1 MNDST
6 HTHRLAALAAR
17 LEGELLLDDLTR
29 TIYSTDASEYQER
42 PLAVAIPR
50 TESDIRELLRFAA
63 EHRIG
68 LIPRA
73 AGTSLAG
80 QVVGGGIV
88 VDAGRH
94 LNRILSVDLERRTV
108 RVQPGVVRNALNEYL
123 TPLGL
128 FFGPET
134 STADW
139 AMIGGMVGNN
149 SCGSNSIAYG
159 STRDHLIRMRGFL
172 ADGSE
177 VTFGPLSGEELRV
190 KCAAAD
196 SLETR
201 IYREIHEL
209 LDNPVRRQLIR
220 DSFPRPE
227 VSRRNTGYA
236 LDALMDA
243 TCFDGIGDGRS
254 DRPFNF
260 CRLLA
265 GSEGTLVFGVE
276 YELGLI
282 PLPPPGALLIVHCR
296 TVDEALRATL
306 VVMRHRPTPT
316 MPIGADD
323 ACLLS
328 GCELIDRTILDC
340 TRDNPEQARNRSFV
354 VGDPGAVLVVE
365 VKHADRHA
373 LTAKLREIESEL
385 RAAGL
390 GYAYP
395 VLEGAEGD
403 RVWALRRAGQGLVNN
418 LPGDARPREVVED
431 TAVAVEDLPAYIAE
445 FDRLL
450 AEKHGIECIH
460 YAHAGAGELHLRPLF
475 DLRTAAGL
483 AMFRELAGD
492 VAGLVKKYRGSLSGE
507 HGDGRL
513 RGEFIRRMV
522 GDECFELL
530 VRVKRAFDPQGIL
543 NPGKIIDT
551 PPMDT
556 SLRILPGEPEPDHET
571 VFRFADTGGVLRA
584 AEKCTGVGQCRKSA
598 AMGGTMCPSYMATRD
613 EQHTTRARANLLR
626 QTLSSTREA
635 ANPWTRPEIAA
646 VMDLCL
652 SCKAC
657 KSECPSNVD
666 MARLKAEWQQH
677 LHDECGVPLRSRLI
691 AGSAAVMR
699 WASRAPWAYN
709 FAVSAPGISALVK
722 WAMGFAVGRSLPQ
735 LHGTTLR
742 TWLRAR
748 PSRCTGADL
757 PRVASNGRVHLF
769 VDEFSD
775 TLDVPLGIKAVELLE
790 ALGYE
795 VVVPGHVDSG
805 RAQLSK
811 GLVREARD
819 LAATNVELLA
829 DLITDDAPLVGI
841 EPSAI
846 LGFRDEYPDLVP
858 EPLAA
863 AAKRLAG
870 KTFLI
875 DEFLAREADRGRIT
889 AASFTDEPRRIMLH
903 GHCHQKALA
912 SPDATLRSLSLPR
925 NSSVETIPS
934 GCCGMAGSFGYERE
948 HFELSMQIG
957 ELVLFPAV
965 RAASA
970 DTIIAT
976 AGTSCRHQ
984 ILDGTGRTALHPV
997 EVLHAALAARPAAD
1011 QNRNSSR
1018 IETGEK

>member
-1 MNDST
+1 MNPATST
-6 HTHRLAALAAR
+6 PPFATLAAR
-17 LEGELLLDDLTR
+17 LEGDLLVDDLTR

-42 PLAVAIPR
+42 PLAVAFPR
-50 TESDIRELLRFAA
+50 TEADVRELVRLAA
-63 EHRIG
+63 SERIG

-80 QVVGGGIV
+80 QVVGSGIV

-94 LNRILSVDLERRTV
+94 LNRILAVDVERRTV
-108 RVQPGVVRNALNEYL
+108 RVQPGVVRNTLNQHL
-123 TPLGL
+123 APLGL

-134 STADW
+134 STAAW

-159 STRDHLIRMRGFL
+159 STRDHLIRARGFL

-177 VTFGPLSGEELRV
+177 VTFGPLSADEFVE
-190 KCAAAD
+190 KCAGPD

-201 IYREIHEL
+201 IYREFHDL
-209 LDNPVRRQLIR
+209 LGNPASRRLIR
-220 DSFPRPE
+220 DSYPRPE
-227 VSRRNTGYA
+227 VTRRNTGYA

-243 TCFDGIGDGRS
+243 SCFDQVFDSRS
-254 DRPFNF
+254 ERPFNF

-265 GSEGTLVFGVE
+265 GSEGTLFFGVE
-276 YELGLI
+276 YELNLI
-282 PLPPPGALLIVHCR
+282 PLPPPGALLVVHCA

-306 VVMRHRPTPT
+306 VAMRHRHKPDGSR
-316 MPIGADD
+316 MP
-323 ACLLS
+323 ACLDSANACVLTA
-328 GCELIDRTILDC
+328 CELIDKKILDC
-340 TRDNPEQARNRSFV
+340 TKDNAEQSRNRSFV
-354 VGDPGAVLVVE
+354 VGDPGAILVVE
-365 VKHADRHA
+365 VKHADRA
-373 LTAKLREIESEL
+373 VVTAQLGVIEGEL

-395 VLEGAEGD
+395 VLFGADGD
-403 RVWALRRAGQGLVNN
+403 KVWELRRAGQGLVNN
-418 LPGDARPREVVED
+418 VPGDAKPREIVED

-450 AEKHGIECIH
+450 AEKYGIECIH

-475 DLRTAAGL
+475 DLRTPAGL
-483 AMFRELAGD
+483 AMFRD
-492 VAGLVKKYRGSLSGE
+492 VATDVAALVKQYRGSLSGE

-513 RGEFIRRMV
+513 RGEFIRTMV
-522 GDECFELL
+522 GDECFQLL
-530 VRVKRAFDPQGIL
+530 VSVKRLFDPQGIF

-556 SLRILPGEPEPDHET
+556 SLRILTGEPEPHHDT

-613 EQHTTRARANLLR
+613 EQHTTRARANVLR
-626 QTLSSTREA
+626 QALASTREA
-635 ANPWTRPEIAA
+635 ANPWVQSEIAD

-677 LHDECGVPLRSRLI
+677 LHDVRGVPLRSRLI
-691 AGSAAVMR
+691 ADSAAAMR
-699 WASRAPWAYN
+699 WASLAPWAYN
-709 FAVSAPGISALVK
+709 FAVSAPGVSQLVK
-722 WAMGFAVGRSLPQ
+722 RFMGFAAARSMPH
-735 LHGTTLR
+735 LHRTTLT
-742 TWLRAR
+742 TWLRRRGRAAVR
-748 PSRCTGADL
+748 
-757 PRVASNGRVHLF
+757 RVAPHGRVHLF
-769 VDEFSD
+769 VDEFTD
-775 TLDVPLGIKAVELLE
+775 TLDMPLGMKTVELLE

-795 VVVPGHVDSG
+795 VVVPRHVDSG

-819 LAATNVELLA
+819 LATRNVELLA
-829 DLITDDAPLVGI
+829 DIVTDDAPLVGI

-846 LGFRDEYPDLVP
+846 LGFRDEYPDLVS
-858 EPLAA
+858 ERLAA
-863 AAKRLAG
+863 AAKRLASR
-870 KTFLI
+870 TFLI
-875 DEFLAREADRGRIT
+875 DEFLAREVARGRIT
-889 AASFTDEPRRIMLH
+889 SDSFTDQPRRIKLH

-912 SPDATLRSLSLPR
+912 SLAPTVQSLSLPR
-925 NSSVETIPS
+925 NFSVETIPS

-965 RAASA
+965 RGAA
-970 DTIIAT
+970 DDVLIA
-976 AGTSCRHQ
+976 APGTSCRHQ
-984 ILDGTGRTALHPV
+984 IKDGTGRTALHPV
-997 EVLHAALAARPAAD
+997 EILHAALA
-1011 QNRNSSR
+1011 
-1018 IETGEK
+1018 